1 MFLFALVYT
10 AGTVSGMYGR
20 GFGFLAFA
28 MLLVALVAE
37 CVAAKGSFSTVRRI
51 VILLILTSSAV
62 FTLAQCRY
70 ASVDEKRDSYMQ
82 YMTDEKSVI
91 VWGKIYKTEYKYFS
105 YRYYMTDCVVQ
116 PEDGKAFGRKI
127 SCGDVVVYCDSKSA
141 QLGDYMKAYGK
152 IGLFKSA
159 TNEGEF
165 DRARFYRSQGID
177 FSVKADDIKTSAGK
191 HAWYYHRLERL
202 RDTLSASLLS
212 VTDETTAGVLS
223 SMLLGDKSYLDDEIK
238 DLYQVSGI
246 SHILAISGLHISIVG
261 MAFYRLL
268 RKRRVSYTAAFIC
281 SAALILSYAV
291 MTGNVVSTRRAVG
304 MFILTMLAA
313 ALGRCADML
322 NSLGIMVIYLL
333 WDNPMVLGYAGFV
346 FSVGAI
352 LTIGIVTPVMSA
364 PKGEKFWASVSI
376 QLPMLPVVA
385 MNYYE
390 LPLFAVFVNL
400 VVIPALPV
408 IFISG
413 LLASVAGCV
422 GAIPG
427 KVLVLPAFAVLK
439 LYELLCS
446 LVMKLPG
453 ASVITGAPDGY
464 RIFLF
469 YAALSGFLVAFSLKK
484 RAIERGLKEKS
495 PILYN
500 VQRAA
505 CTAVLLA
512 ILLVKPK
519 TAAQLDILDVGQGDG
534 IFYRFESGTCIF
546 IDGGS
551 SDRKQLGENVILPFL
566 KYNGVQGISYW
577 FVSHADSDHISGLSE
592 VIDSGYTIEHIVVAE
607 AAAKEESMDELVLK
621 AKEAGIDV
629 CLMSKGD
636 SIEINAASGLRNTA
650 KEETDGVMCLYP
662 GTADTASDRNDMC
675 LVLKLTDG
683 AFSGIFGGDISAEV
697 EKELVAE
704 YGKELSVDFY
714 KANHH
719 GSKYSGSKEW
729 IEALSPRWAAVSCAA
744 ENRYGHPADEAME
757 RLTDAKCRV
766 FYTMQSGQIK
776 YKESAIYENN
786 RQ

>member
-37 CVAAKGSFSTVRRI
+37 CVAAKGSFSAVRRI

-116 PEDGKAFGRKI
+116 PEDGKAYGRKI
-127 SCGDVVVYCDSKSA
+127 SCGDVVVYSDSKSA

-291 MTGNVVSTRRAVG
+291 MTGNAVSTRRAVG

-352 LTIGIVTPVMSA
+352 LAIGIVTPVMSE

-427 KVLVLPAFAVLK
+427 KVLVFPAFAVLK
-439 LYELLCS
+439 LYELLCG

-484 RAIERGLKEKS
+484 RAIERGLKGKS

-500 VQRAA
+500 VQRAV

-512 ILLVKPK
+512 ILLVKLK

-551 SDRKQLGENVILPFL
+551 LDRKQLGENVILPFL
-566 KYNGVQGISYW
+566 KYNGVPGISYW

-607 AAAKEESMDELVLK
+607 AAAKEAAMEELVLK

-636 SIEINAASGLRNTA
+636 SIEINAASGLRSTVN
-650 KEETDGVMCLYP
+650 EETDGIMCLYP

-683 AFSGIFGGDISAEV
+683 AFSGIFGGDIPSEV

-757 RLTDAKCRV
+757 RLIDAKCRI

>member
-37 CVAAKGSFSTVRRI
+37 CVAAKRSFSAVRRI

-116 PEDGKAFGRKI
+116 PEDGKAYGRKI
-127 SCGDVVVYCDSKSA
+127 SCGDVVAYCDRKSA

-202 RDTLSASLLS
+202 RDMLSASLLS

-238 DLYQVSGI
+238 DLYQISGI

-291 MTGNVVSTRRAVG
+291 MTGNAVSTRRAVG

-352 LTIGIVTPVMSA
+352 LAIGIVTPVMSA

-385 MNYYE
+385 MNYYG

-408 IFISG
+408 LFISG

-427 KVLVLPAFAVLK
+427 KVLVFPAFAVLK

-464 RIFLF
+464 RIFIF
-469 YAALSGFLVAFSLKK
+469 YAVMSGFLVAFSLKK

-519 TAAQLDILDVGQGDG
+519 AAAQLDILDVGQGDG

-607 AAAKEESMDELVLK
+607 AAAKEAAMEELVLK

-636 SIEINAASGLRNTA
+636 SIEINAASGLRSTVN
-650 KEETDGVMCLYP
+650 EETNGIMCLYP
-662 GTADTASDRNDMC
+662 GIADTASDRNDMC

-683 AFSGIFGGDISAEV
+683 AFSGIFGGDIPAEV

-719 GSKYSGSKEW
+719 GSKYSGYKEW

-757 RLTDAKCRV
+757 RLIDAKCRI

>member
-223 SMLLGDKSYLDDEIK
+223 SMLLGDKSYLDGEIK

-261 MAFYRLL
+261 MVFYRLL

-281 SAALILSYAV
+281 SGALILSYAV
-291 MTGNVVSTRRAVG
+291 MTGNAVSTRRAVG

-352 LTIGIVTPVMSA
+352 LAIGIVTPVMSA

-422 GAIPG
+422 GAMPG
-427 KVLVLPAFAVLK
+427 KVLVFPAFAVLK

-464 RIFLF
+464 RIFIF
-469 YAALSGFLVAFSLKK
+469 YAVMSGFLVAFSLKK

-519 TAAQLDILDVGQGDG
+519 AAAQLDILDVGQGDG

-546 IDGGS
+546 IDGGC

-607 AAAKEESMDELVLK
+607 AAAKEAAMDELVLK

-757 RLTDAKCRV
+757 RLNDAKCRI

>member
-28 MLLVALVAE
+28 ILLVALVAE
-37 CVAAKGSFSTVRRI
+37 CVAANGSLSNVRRI

-62 FTLAQCRY
+62 FATAQLRY

-116 PEDGKAFGRKI
+116 PEDGKAYGRKI

-261 MAFYRLL
+261 MVFYRLL

-291 MTGNVVSTRRAVG
+291 MTGNAVSTRRAVG

-352 LTIGIVTPVMSA
+352 LAIGIVTPVMSA

-408 IFISG
+408 IFIFG

-427 KVLVLPAFAVLK
+427 KVLVFPAFAVLK

-469 YAALSGFLVAFSLKK
+469 YAVMSGFLVAFSLKK

-566 KYNGVQGISYW
+566 KYNGVPGISYW

-607 AAAKEESMDELVLK
+607 AAAKEAAMDELLFK
-621 AKEAGIDV
+621 AREAGIDV

-636 SIEINAASGLRNTA
+636 SIEINAASGLRNTVN
-650 KEETDGVMCLYP
+650 EGTDGVMCLYP
-662 GTADTASDRNDMC
+662 GTTDTASDRNDMC

-683 AFSGIFGGDISAEV
+683 AFSGIFGGDIPAEV

-729 IEALSPRWAAVSCAA
+729 LEALSPRWAAVSCAA

-757 RLTDAKCRV
+757 RLTDAKCRI
-766 FYTMQSGQIK
+766 FYTMESGQIK

>member
-20 GFGFLAFA
+20 GFGFLAFT

-62 FTLAQCRY
+62 FTLAQFRY

-116 PEDGKAFGRKI
+116 PENGKAYGRKI

-261 MAFYRLL
+261 MAFYKLL

-281 SAALILSYAV
+281 SGVLILSYAV
-291 MTGNVVSTRRAVG
+291 MTGNAVSTRRAVG

-346 FSVGAI
+346 FSASAI
-352 LTIGIVTPVMSA
+352 LAIGIVTPVMSE

-422 GAIPG
+422 GAMPG
-427 KVLVLPAFAVLK
+427 KVLVFPAFAVLK
-439 LYELLCS
+439 LYELLCG

-469 YAALSGFLVAFSLKK
+469 YSALSGFLVAFSLKK
-484 RAIERGLKEKS
+484 RAIERGIKGKR
-495 PILYN
+495 PILYS
-500 VQRAA
+500 VQRAV

-519 TAAQLDILDVGQGDG
+519 AVAQLDILDVGQGDG

-607 AAAKEESMDELVLK
+607 AAAKEAAMDELLFK
-621 AKEAGIDV
+621 AKEAGIDI
-629 CLMSKGD
+629 CFMSKGD
-636 SIEINAASGLRNTA
+636 SIEINDASGSRNTA

-683 AFSGIFGGDISAEV
+683 AFSGVFGGDISAEV
-697 EKELVAE
+697 EKELVTE

-757 RLTDAKCRV
+757 RLTDAKCRI

>member
-28 MLLVALVAE
+28 ILLVVLVAE
-37 CVAAKGSFSTVRRI
+37 CVAAKGGFSTVRRI

-62 FTLAQCRY
+62 FALAQCRY

-116 PEDGKAFGRKI
+116 PEFGKAYGRKI
-127 SCGDVVVYCDSKSA
+127 SCGDVVVYNDSKSA
-141 QLGDYMKAYGK
+141 HLGDYVKAYGK
-152 IGLFKSA
+152 ISLFKSA

-165 DRARFYRSQGID
+165 DREDFYRSQGIN
-177 FSVKADDIKTSAGK
+177 FSVKADNINTRAGK
-191 HAWYYHRLERL
+191 NAWYYHRLERL
-202 RDTLSASLLS
+202 RDKLSASLLG

-268 RKRRVSYTAAFIC
+268 RKRRVSYKTAFIC

-291 MTGNVVSTRRAVG
+291 MTGNAVSTRRAVG

-333 WDNPMVLGYAGFV
+333 WENPMVLGYAGFV

-352 LTIGIVTPVMSA
+352 LAIGIVTPVMSA

-390 LPLFAVFVNL
+390 LPIFAVFVNL

-427 KVLVLPAFAVLK
+427 KVLVFPAFAVLK

-453 ASVITGAPDGY
+453 ASVITGAPDGC

-469 YAALSGFLVAFSLKK
+469 YAVMSGFLVAFSLKK

-512 ILLVKPK
+512 ILLMKPK

-551 SDRKQLGENVILPFL
+551 LDRKQLGENVILPFL
-566 KYNGVQGISYW
+566 KYNGVPGISYW

-607 AAAKEESMDELVLK
+607 AAAKEEAMDELLFK
-621 AKEAGIDV
+621 AKEAGIDI
-629 CLMSKGD
+629 CFMSKGD
-636 SIEINAASGLRNTA
+636 SIEI
-650 KEETDGVMCLYP
+650 KEEAFGIMCLYP

-683 AFSGIFGGDISAEV
+683 DFSCVFGGDISAEV

-744 ENRYGHPADEAME
+744 KNRYGHPADEAME
-757 RLTDAKCRV
+757 RLIDARCRI

>member
-20 GFGFLAFA
+20 GFG
-28 MLLVALVAE
+28 LLVFAILLVVLIAE
-37 CVAAKGSFSTVRRI
+37 CIAAKGGFSGVRRI
-51 VILLILTSSAV
+51 VVLLILTSSAV
-62 FTLAQCRY
+62 FATAQFRY
-70 ASVDEKRDSYMQ
+70 ASVDENRDSYMQ

-116 PEDGKAFGRKI
+116 PEYGKAFGRKI

-141 QLGDYMKAYGK
+141 HLGDYMKACGR

-177 FSVKADDIKTSAGK
+177 FSVKADSIKTSAGK
-191 HAWYYHRLERL
+191 HAWYYHRLEKL
-202 RDTLSASLLS
+202 RDTLSASLLE
-212 VTDETTAGVLS
+212 VTDEPTAGVLS

-261 MAFYRLL
+261 MAFYKLL
-268 RKRRVSYTAAFIC
+268 RKRRVSYTAAFVC

-291 MTGNVVSTRRAVG
+291 MTGNAVSTRRAVG

-313 ALGRCADML
+313 ALGRCTDML

-352 LTIGIVTPVMSA
+352 LAIGIVTPVMSTS
-364 PKGEKFWASVSI
+364 KGGKFWASVSI

-400 VVIPALPV
+400 IVIPALPV
-408 IFISG
+408 VFISG
-413 LLASVAGCV
+413 LLASAAGCFGV
-422 GAIPG
+422 MPG
-427 KVLVLPAFAVLK
+427 KLLVFPAFAVLK
-439 LYELLCS
+439 LYEVLCG

-464 RIFLF
+464 GIFLF
-469 YAALSGFLVAFSLKK
+469 YAVMSGFLVAFSLKK
-484 RAIERGLKEKS
+484 RAIECDLKEKS
-495 PILYN
+495 QILYS
-500 VQRAA
+500 VQRVV

-551 SDRKQLGENVILPFL
+551 SDRKQLGENVIMPFL
-566 KYNGVQGISYW
+566 KYNGIQGISYW

-607 AAAKEESMDELVLK
+607 AAANEEAMEELLFK
-621 AKEAGIDV
+621 AKEAGIDI

-636 SIEINAASGLRNTA
+636 SIEINDASGSRSTA
-650 KEETDGVMCLYP
+650 NEEADGIMCLYP
-662 GTADTASDRNDMC
+662 GPCDTALDRNDMC

-683 AFSGIFGGDISAEV
+683 RFSGIFGGDISSEV
-697 EKELVAE
+697 EKKLVNE
-704 YGKELSVDFY
+704 YGDELSVDFY

-719 GSKYSGSKEW
+719 GSRYSGSADW

-744 ENRYGHPADEAME
+744 ENRYGHPADEAMD
-757 RLTDAKCRV
+757 RLMDAKCRIL
-766 FYTMQSGQIK
+766 YTMQSGQIK

>member
-37 CVAAKGSFSTVRRI
+37 CVAAKGSLSNVRRI

-91 VWGKIYKTEYKYFS
+91 VWGKICKTEYKYFS

-116 PEDGKAFGRKI
+116 PEDGKAYGRKI
-127 SCGDVVVYCDSKSA
+127 SCGDVVVFCDSKSA

-191 HAWYYHRLERL
+191 HAWYYHRLEKL

-291 MTGNVVSTRRAVG
+291 MTGNAVSTRRAVG

-346 FSVGAI
+346 FSASAI
-352 LTIGIVTPVMSA
+352 LAIGIVTPVMSA

-427 KVLVLPAFAVLK
+427 KVLVFPAFAVLK

-519 TAAQLDILDVGQGDG
+519 AAAQLDILDVGQGDG

-607 AAAKEESMDELVLK
+607 AAAKEEAMDELLFK
-621 AKEAGIDV
+621 AKEAGIYI
-629 CLMSKGD
+629 CFMSKGD
-636 SIEINAASGLRNTA
+636 SIEINDASGSRDTA
-650 KEETDGVMCLYP
+650 NEETDGIMCLYP

-683 AFSGIFGGDISAEV
+683 AFSGIFGGDIPAEV

-757 RLTDAKCRV
+757 RLTDAKCRI

>member
-1 MFLFALVYT
+1 
-10 AGTVSGMYGR
+10 MYGR

-37 CVAAKGSFSTVRRI
+37 CVAAKGSLSNVRRI

-91 VWGKIYKTEYKYFS
+91 VWGKICKTEYKYFS

-116 PEDGKAFGRKI
+116 PEDGKAYGRKI
-127 SCGDVVVYCDSKSA
+127 SCGDVVVFCDSKSA

-191 HAWYYHRLERL
+191 HAWYYHRLEKL

-246 SHILAISGLHISIVG
+246 SHILAISGLHISVVG

-291 MTGNVVSTRRAVG
+291 MTGNAVSTRRAVG

-346 FSVGAI
+346 LSASAI
-352 LTIGIVTPVMSA
+352 LAIGIVTPVMSA

-422 GAIPG
+422 GVMPG
-427 KVLVLPAFAVLK
+427 KVLVFPAFAVLK
-439 LYELLCS
+439 LYELLCG

-469 YAALSGFLVAFSLKK
+469 YAVMSGFLVAFSLKK
-484 RAIERGLKEKS
+484 RALERGLKEKR
-495 PILYN
+495 PILYS
-500 VQRAA
+500 VQRAV

-519 TAAQLDILDVGQGDG
+519 AAAELDILDVGQGDG

-607 AAAKEESMDELVLK
+607 AAAKEAAMDELLFK
-621 AKEAGIDV
+621 AKEAGIDI
-629 CLMSKGD
+629 CFMSKGA
-636 SIEINAASGLRNTA
+636 SIEINAASGLRNTVN
-650 KEETDGVMCLYP
+650 EGTDGIMCLYP

-757 RLTDAKCRV
+757 RLTDAKCCI

>member
-37 CVAAKGSFSTVRRI
+37 CVAAKGSFSAVRRI

-116 PEDGKAFGRKI
+116 PEDGKAYGRKI
-127 SCGDVVVYCDSKSA
+127 SCGDVVVYSDSKSA

-261 MAFYRLL
+261 MVFYRLL

-291 MTGNVVSTRRAVG
+291 MTGNAVSTRRAVG

-352 LTIGIVTPVMSA
+352 LAIGIVTPVMSA

-408 IFISG
+408 IFIFG

-427 KVLVLPAFAVLK
+427 KVLVFPAFAVLK

-469 YAALSGFLVAFSLKK
+469 YAVMSGFLVAFSLKK

-566 KYNGVQGISYW
+566 KYNGVPGISYW

-607 AAAKEESMDELVLK
+607 AAAKEAAMDELLFK
-621 AKEAGIDV
+621 AREAGIDV

-636 SIEINAASGLRNTA
+636 SIEINAASGLRNTVN
-650 KEETDGVMCLYP
+650 EGTDGVMCLYP
-662 GTADTASDRNDMC
+662 GTTDTASDRNDMC

-683 AFSGIFGGDISAEV
+683 AFSGIFGGDIPAEV

-729 IEALSPRWAAVSCAA
+729 LEALSPRWAAVSCAA

-757 RLTDAKCRV
+757 RLTDAKCRI
-766 FYTMQSGQIK
+766 FYTMESGQIK

>member
-1 MFLFALVYT
+1 
-10 AGTVSGMYGR
+10 
-20 GFGFLAFA
+20 
-28 MLLVALVAE
+28 
-37 CVAAKGSFSTVRRI
+37 
-51 VILLILTSSAV
+51 
-62 FTLAQCRY
+62 
-70 ASVDEKRDSYMQ
+70 
-82 YMTDEKSVI
+82 
-91 VWGKIYKTEYKYFS
+91 
-105 YRYYMTDCVVQ
+105 
-116 PEDGKAFGRKI
+116 
-127 SCGDVVVYCDSKSA
+127 
-141 QLGDYMKAYGK
+141 
-152 IGLFKSA
+152 
-159 TNEGEF
+159 
-165 DRARFYRSQGID
+165 
-177 FSVKADDIKTSAGK
+177 
-191 HAWYYHRLERL
+191 
-202 RDTLSASLLS
+202 
-212 VTDETTAGVLS
+212 
-223 SMLLGDKSYLDDEIK
+223 
-238 DLYQVSGI
+238 
-246 SHILAISGLHISIVG
+246 
-261 MAFYRLL
+261 MAFYKLL
-268 RKRRVSYTAAFIC
+268 RKRRVSYTAAFVC

-291 MTGNVVSTRRAVG
+291 MTGNAVSTRRAVG

-313 ALGRCADML
+313 ALGRCTDML

-352 LTIGIVTPVMSA
+352 LAIGIVTPLMSE

-400 VVIPALPV
+400 IVIPALPV
-408 IFISG
+408 VFISG
-413 LLASVAGCV
+413 MLASAAGCFGV
-422 GAIPG
+422 IPG
-427 KVLVLPAFAVLK
+427 KVLVFPAFAVLK
-439 LYELLCS
+439 LYEVLCG

-469 YAALSGFLVAFSLKK
+469 YAVMSGFLVAFSLKK
-484 RAIERGLKEKS
+484 RAIECGLKEKGQ
-495 PILYN
+495 ILYS
-500 VQRAA
+500 VQRVV

-551 SDRKQLGENVILPFL
+551 SDRKQLGENVIMPFL
-566 KYNGVQGISYW
+566 KYNGIQGISYW

-607 AAAKEESMDELVLK
+607 AAAKEEAMEELLFK
-621 AKEAGIDV
+621 AKEAGIDI

-636 SIEINAASGLRNTA
+636 SIEINDASGLRSTA
-650 KEETDGVMCLYP
+650 NEEADGIMCLYP
-662 GTADTASDRNDMC
+662 GPADTALDRNDMC

-683 AFSGIFGGDISAEV
+683 RFSGIFGGDISSEV
-697 EKELVAE
+697 EKKLVNE
-704 YGKELSVDFY
+704 YGDELSVDFY

-719 GSKYSGSKEW
+719 GSRYSSSADW

-744 ENRYGHPADEAME
+744 ENRYGHPADEAMD
-757 RLTDAKCRV
+757 RLMDAKCRIL
-766 FYTMQSGQIK
+766 YTMQSGQIK

>member
-1 MFLFALVYT
+1 
-10 AGTVSGMYGR
+10 MYGR
-20 GFGFLAFA
+20 GFGFLTFA
-28 MLLVALVAE
+28 ILLVILIAE
-37 CVAAKGSFSTVRRI
+37 CVATKGSFSGVRRI
-51 VILLILTSSAV
+51 VVLLILISSAV
-62 FTLAQCRY
+62 FATAQFRY
-70 ASVDEKRDSYMQ
+70 TSVEENRDSYMQ

-116 PEDGKAFGRKI
+116 PGYGRAFGRKI

-141 QLGDYMKAYGK
+141 HLGDYMKACGK
-152 IGLFKSA
+152 ISLFKSA

-177 FSVKADDIKTSAGK
+177 FSVNADCIKTSAGK
-191 HAWYYHRLERL
+191 HAWYYHRLEKL
-202 RDTLSASLLS
+202 RDTLSASLLE

-238 DLYQVSGI
+238 DLYQVSAI

-261 MAFYRLL
+261 MAFYKLL
-268 RKRRVSYTAAFIC
+268 RKRRVSYTAAFVC

-291 MTGNVVSTRRAVG
+291 MTGNAVSTRRAVG

-313 ALGRCADML
+313 ALGRCTDML

-352 LTIGIVTPVMSA
+352 LAIGIVTPVMSA
-364 PKGEKFWASVSI
+364 SKGGKFWASVSI

-400 VVIPALPV
+400 IVIPALPV

-413 LLASVAGCV
+413 LLASAAGCFGV
-422 GAIPG
+422 MPG
-427 KVLVLPAFAVLK
+427 KLLVFPAFAVLK
-439 LYELLCS
+439 LYEVLCS

-469 YAALSGFLVAFSLKK
+469 YAVMSGFLVAFSLKK
-484 RAIERGLKEKS
+484 HAIECGLKEKS
-495 PILYN
+495 QILYS
-500 VQRAA
+500 VQRVV

-519 TAAQLDILDVGQGDG
+519 IAAQLDILDVGQGDG
-534 IFYRFESGTCIF
+534 IQS
-546 IDGGS
+546 
-551 SDRKQLGENVILPFL
+551 
-566 KYNGVQGISYW
+566 ISYW

-607 AAAKEESMDELVLK
+607 AAAKEEAMEELLFK
-621 AKEAGIDV
+621 AKEAEIDI

-636 SIEINAASGLRNTA
+636 SIEINDASGSRSTA
-650 KEETDGVMCLYP
+650 KEEADGIMCLYP
-662 GTADTASDRNDMC
+662 GPSDTALDRNDMC

-683 AFSGIFGGDISAEV
+683 RFSGIFGGDISSEV
-697 EKELVAE
+697 EKKLVNE
-704 YGKELSVDFY
+704 YGDELSVDFY

-719 GSKYSGSKEW
+719 GSKYSSSADW

-744 ENRYGHPADEAME
+744 ENRYGHPADEAMD
-757 RLTDAKCRV
+757 RLMDAKCRIL
-766 FYTMQSGQIK
+766 YTMQSGQIK
-776 YKESAIYENN
+776 YKESTIYENN

>member
-37 CVAAKGSFSTVRRI
+37 CVAAKGSLSGVGRI
-51 VILLILTSSAV
+51 VVLFILTSSAV
-62 FTLAQCRY
+62 FALAQFRY

-141 QLGDYMKAYGK
+141 HLGDYIKAYGK

-291 MTGNVVSTRRAVG
+291 MTGNAVSTRRAVG

-352 LTIGIVTPVMSA
+352 LAIGIVAPVMSA

-390 LPLFAVFVNL
+390 LPFFAVFVNL

-413 LLASVAGCV
+413 LLASVAGCFGV
-422 GAIPG
+422 IPG
-427 KVLVLPAFAVLK
+427 KVLVFPAFAVLK

-469 YAALSGFLVAFSLKK
+469 YAALSGFLVVFSLKK
-484 RAIERGLKEKS
+484 RAIERGLKEKR
-495 PILYN
+495 PILYS
-500 VQRAA
+500 VQRAV

-519 TAAQLDILDVGQGDG
+519 AAAQLDILDVGQGDG

-551 SDRKQLGENVILPFL
+551 LDRKQLGENVILPFL

-607 AAAKEESMDELVLK
+607 AAAKEAVMEELLFK
-621 AKEAGIDV
+621 AREAGIDI
-629 CLMSKGD
+629 CFMSKGD
-636 SIEINAASGLRNTA
+636 SIEINAASGLRSTVN
-650 KEETDGVMCLYP
+650 EETDGIVCLYP

-683 AFSGIFGGDISAEV
+683 AFSGIFGGDIPAEV
-697 EKELVAE
+697 EKEIVAE

-714 KANHH
+714 KTNHH

-757 RLTDAKCRV
+757 RLTDAKCRI

>member
-37 CVAAKGSFSTVRRI
+37 CVAAKGSLSNVRRI

-116 PEDGKAFGRKI
+116 PEDSKAYGRKI

-191 HAWYYHRLERL
+191 HAWYYHRLEKL

-238 DLYQVSGI
+238 DLYKISGI

-291 MTGNVVSTRRAVG
+291 MTGNAVSTRRAVG

-346 FSVGAI
+346 FSASAI
-352 LTIGIVTPVMSA
+352 LAIGIVTPVMSA

-427 KVLVLPAFAVLK
+427 KVLVFPAFAVLK
-439 LYELLCS
+439 LYELLCG

-464 RIFLF
+464 RIFIF
-469 YAALSGFLVAFSLKK
+469 YAVMSGFLVVFSLKK
-484 RAIERGLKEKS
+484 RAIERGLKGKR

-500 VQRAA
+500 VQRAV

-519 TAAQLDILDVGQGDG
+519 AAAQLDILDVGQGDG

-566 KYNGVQGISYW
+566 KYNGIQGISYW

-592 VIDSGYTIEHIVVAE
+592 VIDSGYAIEHIVVAE
-607 AAAKEESMDELVLK
+607 AAAKEEAMDELLFK
-621 AKEAGIDV
+621 AREAGIDI
-629 CLMSKGD
+629 CFMSKD
-636 SIEINAASGLRNTA
+636 DTIEINAASGLRNTA
-650 KEETDGVMCLYP
+650 NEGTDGIMCLYP
-662 GTADTASDRNDMC
+662 GTTDTASDRNDMC

-757 RLTDAKCRV
+757 RLTDAKCRI

>member
-10 AGTVSGMYGR
+10 AGTVSGMYGM
-20 GFGFLAFA
+20 GFGLLVFA
-28 MLLVALVAE
+28 ILLVALIAE
-37 CVAAKGSFSTVRRI
+37 CIAAKGGFSGVRRI
-51 VILLILTSSAV
+51 VVLLILTSSAV
-62 FTLAQCRY
+62 FATAQFRY
-70 ASVDEKRDSYMQ
+70 ASVDENRDSYMQ

-141 QLGDYMKAYGK
+141 HLGDYMKACGR

-165 DRARFYRSQGID
+165 DRAGFYRSQGID
-177 FSVKADDIKTSAGK
+177 FSVKADNIKTSTGK
-191 HAWYYHRLERL
+191 HAWYYHRLEKL
-202 RDTLSASLLS
+202 RDTLSASLLK

-238 DLYQVSGI
+238 DLYQISGI

-291 MTGNVVSTRRAVG
+291 MTGNAVSTRRAVG

-313 ALGRCADML
+313 ALGRCTDML

-352 LTIGIVTPVMSA
+352 LAIGIVTPLMSE

-400 VVIPALPV
+400 IVIPALPV
-408 IFISG
+408 VFISG
-413 LLASVAGCV
+413 LLASAAGCFGV
-422 GAIPG
+422 MPG
-427 KVLVLPAFAVLK
+427 KLLVFPAFAVLK
-439 LYELLCS
+439 LYEVLCG

-469 YAALSGFLVAFSLKK
+469 YAVMSGFLVAFS
-484 RAIERGLKEKS
+484 
-495 PILYN
+495 
-500 VQRAA
+500 
-505 CTAVLLA
+505 
-512 ILLVKPK
+512 LVKPK

-551 SDRKQLGENVILPFL
+551 SDRKQLGENVIMPFL
-566 KYNGVQGISYW
+566 KYNGIQGISYW

-607 AAAKEESMDELVLK
+607 AAAKEEAMEELLFK
-621 AKEAGIDV
+621 AKEAGIDI

-636 SIEINAASGLRNTA
+636 SIEINDASGLRSTA
-650 KEETDGVMCLYP
+650 NKEADGIMCLYP
-662 GTADTASDRNDMC
+662 GPADTALDRNDMC

-683 AFSGIFGGDISAEV
+683 RFSGIFGGDISSEV
-697 EKELVAE
+697 EKKLVNE
-704 YGKELSVDFY
+704 YGDELSVDFY

-719 GSKYSGSKEW
+719 GSRYSSSADW

-744 ENRYGHPADEAME
+744 ENRYGHPADEAMD
-757 RLTDAKCRV
+757 RLMDAKCRIL
-766 FYTMQSGQIK
+766 YTMQSGQIK

>member
-20 GFGFLAFA
+20 GFGLLVFA
-28 MLLVALVAE
+28 ILLVALIAE
-37 CVAAKGSFSTVRRI
+37 CIAAKGGFSGVRRI
-51 VILLILTSSAV
+51 VVLLILTSSAV
-62 FTLAQCRY
+62 FATAQFRY
-70 ASVDEKRDSYMQ
+70 ASVDENRDSYMQ

-141 QLGDYMKAYGK
+141 HLGDYMKACGR

-165 DRARFYRSQGID
+165 DRAGFYRSQGID
-177 FSVKADDIKTSAGK
+177 FSVKADNIKTSTGK
-191 HAWYYHRLERL
+191 HAWYYHRLEKL
-202 RDTLSASLLS
+202 RDTLSASLLK

-268 RKRRVSYTAAFIC
+268 RKRRVSYTAAFVC

-291 MTGNVVSTRRAVG
+291 MTGNAVSTRRAVG

-313 ALGRCADML
+313 ALGRCTDML

-352 LTIGIVTPVMSA
+352 LAIGIVTPAMSA

-400 VVIPALPV
+400 IVIPALPV

-413 LLASVAGCV
+413 MLASAAGCFGV
-422 GAIPG
+422 IPG
-427 KVLVLPAFAVLK
+427 KVLVFPAFAVLK
-439 LYELLCS
+439 LYEVLCG

-469 YAALSGFLVAFSLKK
+469 YA
-484 RAIERGLKEKS
+484 
-495 PILYN
+495 
-500 VQRAA
+500 
-505 CTAVLLA
+505 
-512 ILLVKPK
+512 
-519 TAAQLDILDVGQGDG
+519 
-534 IFYRFESGTCIF
+534 
-546 IDGGS
+546 
-551 SDRKQLGENVILPFL
+551 DRK
-566 KYNGVQGISYW
+566 S
-577 FVSHADSDHISGLSE
+577 
-592 VIDSGYTIEHIVVAE
+592 VV
-607 AAAKEESMDELVLK
+607 
-621 AKEAGIDV
+621 
-629 CLMSKGD
+629 
-636 SIEINAASGLRNTA
+636 
-650 KEETDGVMCLYP
+650 
-662 GTADTASDRNDMC
+662 
-675 LVLKLTDG
+675 
-683 AFSGIFGGDISAEV
+683 
-697 EKELVAE
+697 
-704 YGKELSVDFY
+704 
-714 KANHH
+714 
-719 GSKYSGSKEW
+719 
-729 IEALSPRWAAVSCAA
+729 
-744 ENRYGHPADEAME
+744 
-757 RLTDAKCRV
+757 
-766 FYTMQSGQIK
+766 
-776 YKESAIYENN
+776 
-786 RQ
+786 

>member
-37 CVAAKGSFSTVRRI
+37 CVAAKGSLSNVRRI

-62 FTLAQCRY
+62 FTLAQFRY

-116 PEDGKAFGRKI
+116 PEDGKAYGRKI

-141 QLGDYMKAYGK
+141 QLGDCMKAYGK

-191 HAWYYHRLERL
+191 HAWYYHRLEKL

-281 SAALILSYAV
+281 SGALILSYAV
-291 MTGNVVSTRRAVG
+291 MTGNAVSTRRAVG

-352 LTIGIVTPVMSA
+352 LAIGIVTPVMSM

-427 KVLVLPAFAVLK
+427 KVLVFPAFAVLK
-439 LYELLCS
+439 LYELLCG

-469 YAALSGFLVAFSLKK
+469 YAALSGFLVVFSLKK

-607 AAAKEESMDELVLK
+607 AAAKEAAMDELVLK

-683 AFSGIFGGDISAEV
+683 DFSGIFGGDIPAEV

-757 RLTDAKCRV
+757 RLIDVNCRI

>member
-20 GFGFLAFA
+20 GFGFLAFT

-62 FTLAQCRY
+62 FTLAQFRY

-116 PEDGKAFGRKI
+116 PENGKAYGRKI

-261 MAFYRLL
+261 MAFYKLL

-281 SAALILSYAV
+281 SGVLILSYAV
-291 MTGNVVSTRRAVG
+291 MTGNAVSTRRAVG

-346 FSVGAI
+346 FSASAI
-352 LTIGIVTPVMSA
+352 LAIGIVTPVMSE

-422 GAIPG
+422 GAMPG
-427 KVLVLPAFAVLK
+427 KVLVFPAFAVLK
-439 LYELLCS
+439 LYELLCG

-469 YAALSGFLVAFSLKK
+469 YSALSGFLVAFSLKK
-484 RAIERGLKEKS
+484 RAIERGIKGKR
-495 PILYN
+495 PILYS
-500 VQRAA
+500 VQRAV

-519 TAAQLDILDVGQGDG
+519 AVAQLDILDVGQGDG

-607 AAAKEESMDELVLK
+607 AAAKEAAMDELLFK
-621 AKEAGIDV
+621 AKKAGIDI
-629 CLMSKGD
+629 CFMSKGD
-636 SIEINAASGLRNTA
+636 SIEINDASGSRNTA

-683 AFSGIFGGDISAEV
+683 AFSGVFGGDISAEV
-697 EKELVAE
+697 EKELVTE

-757 RLTDAKCRV
+757 RLTDAKCRI

>member
-37 CVAAKGSFSTVRRI
+37 CVAANGSLSNVRRI

-62 FTLAQCRY
+62 FATAQLRY

-116 PEDGKAFGRKI
+116 PEDGKAYGRKI

-261 MAFYRLL
+261 MVFYRLL

-291 MTGNVVSTRRAVG
+291 MTGNAVSTRRAVG

-352 LTIGIVTPVMSA
+352 LAIGIVTPVMSA

-408 IFISG
+408 IFIFG

-427 KVLVLPAFAVLK
+427 KVLVFPAFAVLK

-469 YAALSGFLVAFSLKK
+469 YAVMSGFLVAFSLKK
-484 RAIERGLKEKS
+484 RAIERGLREKS

-566 KYNGVQGISYW
+566 KYNGVPGISYW

-607 AAAKEESMDELVLK
+607 AAAKEAAMDELLFK
-621 AKEAGIDV
+621 AREAGIDV

-636 SIEINAASGLRNTA
+636 SIEINAASGLRNTVN
-650 KEETDGVMCLYP
+650 EGTDGVMCLYP
-662 GTADTASDRNDMC
+662 GTTDTASDRNDMC

-683 AFSGIFGGDISAEV
+683 AFSGIFGGDIPAEV

-729 IEALSPRWAAVSCAA
+729 LEALSPRWAAVSCAA

-757 RLTDAKCRV
+757 RLTDAKCRI
-766 FYTMQSGQIK
+766 FYTMESGQIK

>member
-37 CVAAKGSFSTVRRI
+37 CVAAKGSFSAVRRI

-70 ASVDEKRDSYMQ
+70 ASVDEKRNSYMQ

-116 PEDGKAFGRKI
+116 PDCGKAYGRKI
-127 SCGDVVVYCDSKSA
+127 SCGDVVVYSDSKSA

-152 IGLFKSA
+152 IGLFKAA

-165 DRARFYRSQGID
+165 DRACFYRSQGID

-191 HAWYYHRLERL
+191 HAWFYHRLERL

-238 DLYQVSGI
+238 DLYQISGI

-291 MTGNVVSTRRAVG
+291 MTGNAVSTRRAVG

-346 FSVGAI
+346 FSASAI
-352 LTIGIVTPVMSA
+352 LAIGIVTPVMSA

-427 KVLVLPAFAVLK
+427 KVLVFPAFAVLK
-439 LYELLCS
+439 LYELLCG

-469 YAALSGFLVAFSLKK
+469 YAALSGFLVVFSLKK
-484 RAIERGLKEKS
+484 RAIERGLKEKR
-495 PILYN
+495 PILYS
-500 VQRAA
+500 VQRAV

-519 TAAQLDILDVGQGDG
+519 AAAQLDILDVGQGDG

-607 AAAKEESMDELVLK
+607 AAAKEAAMDELVLK
-621 AKEAGIDV
+621 AKEAGIDI
-629 CLMSKGD
+629 CFMSKGD
-636 SIEINAASGLRNTA
+636 SIEISAASGLRNTA

-683 AFSGIFGGDISAEV
+683 AFSGIFGGDIPSEV

-757 RLTDAKCRV
+757 RLTDAKCRI

>member
-28 MLLVALVAE
+28 ILLVALVAE
-37 CVAAKGSFSTVRRI
+37 CVAAKGSLSGVGRI
-51 VILLILTSSAV
+51 VVLFILTSSAV
-62 FTLAQCRY
+62 FALAQCRY

-191 HAWYYHRLERL
+191 HAWYYYRLEKL

-281 SAALILSYAV
+281 SGALILSYAV
-291 MTGNVVSTRRAVG
+291 MTGNAVSTRRAVG

-352 LTIGIVTPVMSA
+352 LAIGIVTPVMSA
-364 PKGEKFWASVSI
+364 SKSEKFWASVSI

-427 KVLVLPAFAVLK
+427 KVLVFPAFAVLK
-439 LYELLCS
+439 LYELLCG

-469 YAALSGFLVAFSLKK
+469 YAVLSGFWVAFSLKK
-484 RAIERGLKEKS
+484 RAIERGLKGKR
-495 PILYN
+495 PIIYN
-500 VQRAA
+500 VQRAV

-519 TAAQLDILDVGQGDG
+519 AAAQLDILDVGQGDG

-577 FVSHADSDHISGLSE
+577 FASHADSDHISGLSE

-607 AAAKEESMDELVLK
+607 AAAKDEAMEELVLK

-636 SIEINAASGLRNTA
+636 SIEINAASGLRNTVN
-650 KEETDGVMCLYP
+650 EGTDGIMCLYP
-662 GTADTASDRNDMC
+662 GTTDTASDRNDMC

-683 AFSGIFGGDISAEV
+683 AFSGVFGGDIPSEV

-757 RLTDAKCRV
+757 RLTDAKCRI

>member
-28 MLLVALVAE
+28 ILLVALVAE
-37 CVAAKGSFSTVRRI
+37 CVAANGNLSGVGRI
-51 VILLILTSSAV
+51 VVLFILTSSAV

-116 PEDGKAFGRKI
+116 PEDGKAYGRKI

-191 HAWYYHRLERL
+191 HAWYYHRLEKL

-261 MAFYRLL
+261 MAFYKLL

-281 SAALILSYAV
+281 SGALILSYAV
-291 MTGNVVSTRRAVG
+291 MTGNAVSTRRAVG

-346 FSVGAI
+346 FSASAI
-352 LTIGIVTPVMSA
+352 LAIGIVTPVMSM

-422 GAIPG
+422 GVMPG
-427 KVLVLPAFAVLK
+427 KVLVFPAFAVLK
-439 LYELLCS
+439 LYELLCG

-469 YAALSGFLVAFSLKK
+469 YAVMSGFLVAFSLKK
-484 RAIERGLKEKS
+484 RALERGLKEKR
-495 PILYN
+495 PILYS
-500 VQRAA
+500 VQRAV

-551 SDRKQLGENVILPFL
+551 LDRKQLGENVILPFL

-607 AAAKEESMDELVLK
+607 AAAKEEAMDELLFK
-621 AKEAGIDV
+621 AKEAGIDI
-629 CLMSKGD
+629 CFMSKGD
-636 SIEINAASGLRNTA
+636 SIEINDASGSRDTA
-650 KEETDGVMCLYP
+650 NEETDVIMCLYP

-697 EKELVAE
+697 EKELVAG

-719 GSKYSGSKEW
+719 GSKYSGSAEW

-757 RLTDAKCRV
+757 RLTDVKCRI

>member
-1 MFLFALVYT
+1 
-10 AGTVSGMYGR
+10 MYGR
-20 GFGFLAFA
+20 GFGLLVFA
-28 MLLVALVAE
+28 ILLVALIAE
-37 CVAAKGSFSTVRRI
+37 CIAAKGGFSGVRRI
-51 VILLILTSSAV
+51 VVLLILTSSAV
-62 FTLAQCRY
+62 FATAQFRY
-70 ASVDEKRDSYMQ
+70 ASVDENRDSYMQ

-141 QLGDYMKAYGK
+141 HLGDYMKADGK

-177 FSVKADDIKTSAGK
+177 FSVNADSIKTSAGK
-191 HAWYYHRLERL
+191 HAWYYHRLEKL
-202 RDTLSASLLS
+202 RDTLSLGAVERISRGFARPLRRGRSACHRLEVLCYGGYES
-212 VTDETTAGVLS
+212 DEH
-223 SMLLGDKSYLDDEIK
+223 
-238 DLYQVSGI
+238 SGI

-261 MAFYRLL
+261 MAFYKLL

-291 MTGNVVSTRRAVG
+291 MTGNAVSTRRAVG

-313 ALGRCADML
+313 ALGRCTDML

-352 LTIGIVTPVMSA
+352 LAIGIVTPLMSE

-400 VVIPALPV
+400 IVIPALPV
-408 IFISG
+408 VFISG
-413 LLASVAGCV
+413 LLASAAGCFGV
-422 GAIPG
+422 MPG
-427 KVLVLPAFAVLK
+427 KLLVFPAFAVLK
-439 LYELLCS
+439 LYEVLCG

-469 YAALSGFLVAFSLKK
+469 YAVMSGFLVAFSLKK
-484 RAIERGLKEKS
+484 RAIECGLKEKGQ
-495 PILYN
+495 ILYS
-500 VQRAA
+500 VQRVV
-505 CTAVLLA
+505 CTAVLIA

-551 SDRKQLGENVILPFL
+551 SDRKQLGENVIMPFL
-566 KYNGVQGISYW
+566 KYNGIQGISYW

-607 AAAKEESMDELVLK
+607 AAAKEEAMEELLFK
-621 AKEAGIDV
+621 AKEAGIDI

-636 SIEINAASGLRNTA
+636 SIEINDASGLRSTA
-650 KEETDGVMCLYP
+650 NKEADGIMCLYP
-662 GTADTASDRNDMC
+662 GPADTALDRNDMC

-683 AFSGIFGGDISAEV
+683 RFSGIFGGDISSEV
-697 EKELVAE
+697 EKKLVNE
-704 YGKELSVDFY
+704 YGDELSVDFY

-719 GSKYSGSKEW
+719 GSRYSSSADW

-744 ENRYGHPADEAME
+744 ENRYGHPADEAMD
-757 RLTDAKCRV
+757 RLMDAKCRIL
-766 FYTMQSGQIK
+766 YTMQSGQIK